1 MYKLHFSQRAL
12 AEITEMIRT
21 SNLIHRGLVNI
32 NNMDTGSLEPSEVNN
47 ITFGNKIALLCG
59 DYLLSNSCT
68 ELAALKNQDV
78 SIHASCLICFMLL
91 YCKEMRILVFKF
103 KMLVI

>member
-1 MYKLHFSQRAL
+1 
-12 AEITEMIRT
+12 MIRT

-32 NNMDTGSLEPSEVNN
+32 NDTDTGSLESTELNN

-78 SIHASCLICFMLL
+78 SIYTRYFSGLCRLFVIIIYYKKRRIFFILDASI
-91 YCKEMRILVFKF
+91 
-103 KMLVI
+103 

>member
-1 MYKLHFSQRAL
+1 MYKLYFSQRAL

-32 NNMDTGSLEPSEVNN
+32 NNIDTGSLESSELNN

-68 ELAALKNQDV
+68 ELAALRNQDV
-78 SIHASCLICFMLL
+78 SIHASLSYLFYAVVL
-91 YCKEMRILVFKF
+91 
-103 KMLVI
+103 

>member
-1 MYKLHFSQRAL
+1 MYFSQRAL

-32 NNMDTGSLEPSEVNN
+32 NVDTESMDSTELNN

-59 DYLLSNSCT
+59 DYLLSTSCT
-68 ELAALKNQDV
+68 EIAALKNQDV
-78 SIHASCLICFMLL
+78 SIHTCHFSCLYMLS
-91 YCKEMRILVFKF
+91 F
-103 KMLVI
+103 

>member
-1 MYKLHFSQRAL
+1 
-12 AEITEMIRT
+12 MIRT

-32 NNMDTGSLEPSEVNN
+32 NADTESLESTELNN

-68 ELAALKNQDV
+68 ELAAL
-78 SIHASCLICFMLL
+78 LFFLYMLFVI
-91 YCKEMRILVFKF
+91 YYKKKKENIL
-103 KMLVI
+103 

>member
-1 MYKLHFSQRAL
+1 MCFSQRAL

-32 NNMDTGSLEPSEVNN
+32 NIDTGSMDSTELNN

-59 DYLLSNSCT
+59 DYLLSTSCT
-68 ELAALKNQDV
+68 EIAALKNQDV
-78 SIHASCLICFMLL
+78 SIHISCFFCLCCVSL
-91 YCKEMRILVFKF
+91 
-103 KMLVI
+103 